1 MLIIIKSPIK
11 KKLTT
16 GKKDKMVSTECMMD
30 VDEDLFDIFN
40 DDGGAKD
47 DDGTNEMDGIVNG
60 PTEQVAPKT
69 VKTKK
74 PRKSE
79 ASSLSR
85 LSPEMKY
92 FSSSLKGILA
102 TMRFNTELWTQNK
115 THRTM
120 LKTQCKTIYAC
131 PIAIPQAFPLDSA
144 VFVLEMNNDENKI
157 MGIGMFH
164 NREDV
169 SYRSISMYN
178 DVNNNRYVYL
188 GCWRI
193 DVEDMDAEEKEII
206 RFLEGICFHGKSH
219 LKIGMY
225 LSIVRFPVSILYQY
239 VDTIHIHDYIRG
251 MFNKRIQEMK
261 GDEDQGTNTNTN
273 DHVEYANDNDEDQD
287 NSDEDANGDVE
298 DSDDEDEDS
307 DDEEDDNN

>member
-1 MLIIIKSPIK
+1 MVNTEEIGMMMDMDVFNLFHEDNNINENDVIEDIVVNDDDAVAGNEKNETPIK
-11 KKLTT
+11 KK
-16 GKKDKMVSTECMMD
+16 K
-30 VDEDLFDIFN
+30 
-40 DDGGAKD
+40 
-47 DDGTNEMDGIVNG
+47 
-60 PTEQVAPKT
+60 
-69 VKTKK
+69 
-74 PRKSE
+74 RKSE

-169 SYRSISMYN
+169 SSYRSVSMYN

-193 DVEDMDAEEKEII
+193 DVEDMDDEEKEII
-206 RFLEGICFHGKSH
+206 RFLEGICFHGKTH

-225 LSIVRFPVSILYQY
+225 LAIVRFPVSILYQY

-261 GDEDQGTNTNTN
+261 GEDG
-273 DHVEYANDNDEDQD
+273 EDQD
-287 NSDEDANGDVE
+287 EVGEDGEDQDEVGE
-298 DSDDEDEDS
+298 DGEDQ
-307 DDEEDDNN
+307 DDEEDTN

>member
-1 MLIIIKSPIK
+1 MVNTEEIGMMMDMDVFNLFHEDNNINENDVIEDIVVNDDDAVAGNEKNETPIK
-11 KKLTT
+11 KK
-16 GKKDKMVSTECMMD
+16 K
-30 VDEDLFDIFN
+30 
-40 DDGGAKD
+40 
-47 DDGTNEMDGIVNG
+47 
-60 PTEQVAPKT
+60 
-69 VKTKK
+69 
-74 PRKSE
+74 RKSE

-169 SYRSISMYN
+169 SSYRSVSMYN

-193 DVEDMDAEEKEII
+193 DVEDMDDEEKEII
-206 RFLEGICFHGKSH
+206 RFLEGICFHGKTH

-225 LSIVRFPVSILYQY
+225 LAIVRFPVSILYQY

-261 GDEDQGTNTNTN
+261 GEDG
-273 DHVEYANDNDEDQD
+273 EDQD
-287 NSDEDANGDVE
+287 EVGEDGE
-298 DSDDEDEDS
+298 DQ
-307 DDEEDDNN
+307 DDEEDTN

>member
-1 MLIIIKSPIK
+1 MVNTEEIGMMMDNMEDVFNLFHEDNNINDVVNDDVNNDDVVAGNEKNETPIK
-11 KKLTT
+11 KK
-16 GKKDKMVSTECMMD
+16 K
-30 VDEDLFDIFN
+30 
-40 DDGGAKD
+40 
-47 DDGTNEMDGIVNG
+47 
-60 PTEQVAPKT
+60 
-69 VKTKK
+69 
-74 PRKSE
+74 RKSE

-102 TMRFNTELWTQNK
+102 TMRFNSELWTQNK
-115 THRTM
+115 THRAM

-178 DVNNNRYVYL
+178 DINNNRYLYL

-225 LSIVRFPVSILYQY
+225 LAIVRFPVSILYQY
-239 VDTIHIHDYIRG
+239 VDTIHIHDYIRC
-251 MFNKRIQEMK
+251 MFNRRIQEMK
-261 GDEDQGTNTNTN
+261 GEDGEDQVDREYDGDQDQDEDDRAGEEDDDQDGEE
-273 DHVEYANDNDEDQD
+273 DDDEDQD
-287 NSDEDANGDVE
+287 EVG
-298 DSDDEDEDS
+298 EDEDQ
-307 DDEEDDNN
+307 EDNN